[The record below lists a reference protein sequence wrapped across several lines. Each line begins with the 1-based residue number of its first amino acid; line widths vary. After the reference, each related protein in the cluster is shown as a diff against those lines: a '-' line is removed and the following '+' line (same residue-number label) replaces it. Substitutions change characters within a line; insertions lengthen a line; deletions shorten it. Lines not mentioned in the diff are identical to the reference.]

1 VQPVQLSRD
10 HRNFK
15 LMKKAL
21 IALVTL
27 PLVIPVVLSGEP
39 IEKKDL
45 TGVWEAKIS
54 PTGVP
59 PPPLRALS
67 MFRGDGSF
75 IGTLN
80 RRVPPVPVIKA
91 VADEMGPAY
100 GQWVRTGDREFQ
112 LTFYAAMWNM
122 EGVIGGFHR
131 IQSTITLSESGDE
144 YTAHTQADFFDANWK
159 TLLTNT
165 GEVKGTRL
173 KTPDWK

>member
-1 VQPVQLSRD
+1 
-10 HRNFK
+10 
-15 LMKKAL
+15 MKKAL

-45 TGVWEAKIS
+45 MGVWEAKIS

-80 RRVPPVPVIKA
+80 RRVPSVPVIQA

-100 GQWVRTGDREFQ
+100 GQWSKRVTE
-112 LTFYAAMWNM
+112 N
-122 EGVIGGFHR
+122 
-131 IQSTITLSESGDE
+131 SS
-144 YTAHTQADFFDANWK
+144 
-159 TLLTNT
+159 
-165 GEVKGTRL
+165 
-173 KTPDWK
+173 